1 MTTPSARSTARHQH
15 LTRAAQSAGE
25 AFACPMQDEASSH
38 GPLMVHKGLW
48 IAAGLIVV
56 AAFLTAL

>member
-1 MTTPSARSTARHQH
+1 MATSARSAARQQH

-25 AFACPMQDEASSH
+25 AFACPMPDEAPGHAS
-38 GPLMVHKGLW
+38 PATYRLLW
-48 IAAGLIVV
+48 IAAGLIVL

>member
-1 MTTPSARSTARHQH
+1 MAAASARSTARHQH

-25 AFACPMQDEASSH
+25 AFACPMQDEASGH
-38 GPLMVHKGLW
+38 GSLMLHRLVWL
-48 IAAGLIVV
+48 AAGLIVL

>member
-1 MTTPSARSTARHQH
+1 MTTLSARSTARHQH

-25 AFACPMQDEASSH
+25 AFACPMPDEASGTS
-38 GPLMVHKGLW
+38 PLMGHRLLW

-56 AAFLTAL
+56 AAFLTAF